1 MEKMSIYIKQVA
13 ARGPVRVERISKTTT
28 PHQIHKKTKLAVV
41 RSSHNDMQENN
52 PYVERV
58 CNPLAYIQQK
68 RLSVTPPNSNPYIFL
83 LSPCKS
89 CGLQTV
95 VWS

>member
-13 ARGPVRVERISKTTT
+13 ARGSVRVERISKTTT

-52 PYVERV
+52 P
-58 CNPLAYIQQK
+58 
-68 RLSVTPPNSNPYIFL
+68 
-83 LSPCKS
+83 
-89 CGLQTV
+89 
-95 VWS
+95 